1 MEVIA
6 QLQETSIYE
15 VLFPTIYAFTPLL
28 EPMRTEITGAR
39 KTFKYGETERHQLDV
54 YCPPPAYTGTTKH
67 PLLVFIYGGNFT
79 TGKRTRSA
87 PADLVYGNV
96 GCYFA
101 SHGFITI
108 IPDYRLAPETPYPGG
123 AEDLRAVLE
132 WTASAARDAL
142 GPAADRE
149 NIFLLGHSAG
159 GVHVMTMLFREPTIL
174 ASGRVKGAFIA
185 AAPMYYDFDVIDEP
199 TARGVE
205 AYYGA
210 RTAAVEGSPLT
221 LFRAASEGMIR
232 ALPPLALLTC
242 ERDPEYMRVK
252 MAESRRMLEERGIK
266 VPLIVAKGH
275 NHVSITFAL
284 GTGQGEEWAEDAVRW
299 MRAFHQENTPWL
311 CSAL

>member
-6 QLQETSIYE
+6 QLQETSIYD

-87 PADLVYGNV
+87 PADLVYGN
-96 GCYFA
+96 
-101 SHGFITI
+101 
-108 IPDYRLAPETPYPGG
+108 
-123 AEDLRAVLE
+123 DLRAALE
-132 WTASAARDAL
+132 WTASAAGDSL

-299 MRAFHQENTPWL
+299 MRALHQEKTPWL

>member
-6 QLQETSIYE
+6 QLQETSIYD

-28 EPMRTEITGAR
+28 EPMRTEIIGAG
-39 KTFKYGETERHQLDV
+39 KTFKYAETERHQLDI
-54 YCPPPAYTGTTKH
+54 YYPPPACTGTTKH
-67 PLLVFIYGGNFT
+67 PLLVFVYGGGFT
-79 TGKRTRSA
+79 SGKRTRSA
-87 PADLVYGNV
+87 PADLVYGNI
-96 GCYFA
+96 GRYFA
-101 SHGFITI
+101 FHGFITI

-123 AEDLRAVLE
+123 AEDLRVVLE
-132 WTASAARDAL
+132 WTASAAGDAL

-149 NIFLLGHSAG
+149 KIFLLGHSAG
-159 GVHVMTMLFREPTIL
+159 GVHVMTMLFREPTVL

-185 AAPMYYDFDVIDEP
+185 SAPTYYDFDVMDEP

-210 RTAAVEGSPLT
+210 RTVEGSPLT
-221 LFRAASEGMIR
+221 LFRAASEEMIR

-242 ERDPEYMRVK
+242 ERDPEWMRVNL
-252 MAESRRMLEERGIK
+252 AESRRMLEERGIK

-284 GTGQGEEWAEDAVRW
+284 GTGQGEGWAEDVVRW
-299 MRAFHQENTPWL
+299 MRAL
-311 CSAL
+311 